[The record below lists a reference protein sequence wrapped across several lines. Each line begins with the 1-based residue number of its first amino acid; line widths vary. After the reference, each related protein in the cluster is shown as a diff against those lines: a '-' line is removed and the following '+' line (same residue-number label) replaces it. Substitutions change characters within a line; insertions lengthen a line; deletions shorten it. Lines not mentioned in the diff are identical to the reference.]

1 MRTTAILLILLG
13 ILHLANA
20 QKPTTPQ
27 KKVKATDSLRYE
39 RSLHMVG
46 KYYGDSVVLRWA
58 PSDPLLWRA
67 YNDAGYVIE
76 RMEITPKMT
85 TKPVREN
92 LNATPIK
99 PWTLAEWKARARHT
113 DTTAAVAATLLYGKS
128 NIPTFKPDKR
138 GKQNEVDLGAAF
150 NQKYDQENRFSM
162 AMLIAD
168 NNAFVAQ
175 GLGLRFVDKTAQKG
189 KTYLY
194 SIHALTNPSMVK
206 SDSAAVLI
214 KTNQSQA
221 DVPMPEIRYEE
232 LDRKVSFRWNRSF
245 SDAYFSAY
253 YIERSDDGGKTYKRR
268 NSRPFV
274 QPMSTGDKSNDQIV
288 FTDSLQQNY
297 KKYFYRI
304 TGITPFGDL
313 GRPSPAIPVMG
324 VDKTAP
330 APPLKVVA
338 EHLGKRKV
346 KLTWQ
351 KATRENDFAGYMVGR
366 SESMNGPFA
375 PLTMKP
381 LGKETITYTDTTA
394 VPWGTNYY
402 VVSAIDTAR
411 NAGISIP
418 AYVTMIDTIAPLK
431 PIGLLGRID
440 TTGIVHVKW
449 TLGKERDLMGYLV
462 YRANAKDHT
471 FISITRNF
479 IADSTFTDSL
489 ALNTLTEKIYYRIVA
504 FDKNRNPS
512 GYSDILELKK
522 PDKVRPVA
530 PVFTT
535 FVVSDTTVRLSWAPS
550 NSADAKGQ
558 TLYKREL
565 GGAWTEVAR
574 LSKDST
580 RFTDTKIKKQTW
592 YEYSLIAS
600 DDDGNYSERSFPLK
614 VRVYDSG
621 MRQKIDGFL
630 AKVSADKKSV
640 GLSWK
645 YPARGDYYFLVYRSF
660 NGGGLEMY
668 QQVAGDKYAFADTQ
682 VLKGTYEYAV
692 KAIYKDGGQSLIT
705 KNMKVEIK

>member
-1 MRTTAILLILLG
+1 MRTTVILLTLLSV
-13 ILHLANA
+13 LHLVHA
-20 QKPTTPQ
+20 QKPATSQ
-27 KKVKATDSLRYE
+27 KKVNAMDSLRYE
-39 RSLHMVG
+39 RSLHLLG

-67 YNDAGYVIE
+67 YNDAGYVVE
-76 RMEITPKMT
+76 RMEITPAMKT
-85 TKPVREN
+85 RPVREK
-92 LNATPIK
+92 LNATPLK
-99 PWTLAEWKARARHT
+99 PWTLEEWKTRARHT

-138 GKQNEVDLGAAF
+138 GRNEVDLGAAF
-150 NQKYDQENRFSM
+150 NQKYDQENRFGM
-162 AMLIAD
+162 AMFIAD

-194 SIHALTNPSMVK
+194 SVHALTDPRTVK

-214 KTNQSQA
+214 KTSPSQA
-221 DVPMPEIRYEE
+221 NVSMPEIRYEE
-232 LDRKVSFRWNRSF
+232 SDRKVTFHWNRKF
-245 SDAYFSAY
+245 ANAYFSAY
-253 YIERSDDGGKTYKRR
+253 YIERSDDGGKTYQRR
-268 NSRPFV
+268 NKKPFI
-274 QPMSTGDKSNDQIV
+274 QPLSPQAESNDQIV

-304 TGITPFGDL
+304 TGVTPFGDL
-313 GRPSPAIPVMG
+313 GQPSPAMPVMG
-324 VDKTAP
+324 TDKTAP
-330 APPLKVVA
+330 AAPLKVEA

-351 KATRENDFAGYMVGR
+351 KTTRENDFAGYMIGR
-366 SESMNGPFA
+366 SESLNGPFS
-375 PLTMKP
+375 PLTLKLLP
-381 LGKETITYTDTTA
+381 KETSSYTDTTA

-402 VVSAIDTAR
+402 VVSAVDTAH

-431 PIGLLGRID
+431 PAGLLGRID
-440 TTGIVHVKW
+440 TMGIVHIKW
-449 TLGKERDLMGYLV
+449 TLGRERDLMGYLV

-471 FISITRNF
+471 FIAITKNF

-489 ALNTLTEKIYYRIVA
+489 ALNTLTEKVYYRIAA

-512 GYSDILELKK
+512 DFSSILELKK
-522 PDKVRPVA
+522 PDKVPPVA

-535 FVVSDTTVRLSWAPS
+535 FVVSDTAVALTWARS
-550 NSADAKGQ
+550 NSADVASQ
-558 TLYKREL
+558 TLYKREPN
-565 GGAWTEVAR
+565 GAWTEVAK

-580 RFTDTKIKKQTW
+580 RYTDTKVKKRTS
-592 YEYSLIAS
+592 YEYSLVAN
-600 DDDGNYSERSFPLK
+600 DDDGNHSVRSFPLQ

-621 MRQKIDGFL
+621 IRQKIEGFL

-645 YPARGDYYFLVYRSF
+645 YPVKGDYYFLVYRSY
-660 NGGGLEMY
+660 NGGGAEMY
-668 QQVAGDKYAFADTQ
+668 QQVAGDKLVFADSNVT
-682 VLKGTYEYAV
+682 KGTYEYAV
-692 KAIYKDGGQSLIT
+692 KAIYKDGSQSLIT
-705 KNMKVEIK
+705 KYMKVEIK